1 MKILWMKYKL
11 LISAVLIIAVIILW
25 MFYQHQSTTKN
36 TVEIQKSN
44 QLVSKQDSDPTPSEN
59 ASDKTVEQDNG
70 ASMDLVI
77 DIKGAVRNP
86 GIYHVHSSDRVIDGI
101 ALAGGLTKKADRNK
115 INLAQK
121 VADEMVIY
129 VPVKGDKN
137 VGEIAGQGGITGTS
151 QGQSGPE
158 QKVNVNTADEQ
169 GMQNLPGIGPAKA
182 KAIIQYREEHGPFK
196 SLDELTNVSGIGDKS
211 LEKIKPAA
219 SLQ

>member
-1 MKILWMKYKL
+1 
-11 LISAVLIIAVIILW
+11 
-25 MFYQHQSTTKN
+25 
-36 TVEIQKSN
+36 
-44 QLVSKQDSDPTPSEN
+44 
-59 ASDKTVEQDNG
+59 
-70 ASMDLVI
+70 
-77 DIKGAVRNP
+77 
-86 GIYHVHSSDRVIDGI
+86 
-101 ALAGGLTKKADRNK
+101 
-115 INLAQK
+115 
-121 VADEMVIY
+121 
-129 VPVKGDKN
+129 VKGDKN